1 MLKSKRYTGISYI
14 GIFICFISIFLSFLS
29 MPVSAATSSSK
40 SSPFLVS
47 QIALYYEQAYRYNVF
62 NDKNKPY
69 SKDYRRK
76 SGKYPTRKGV
86 ILVTQDS
93 YKNLLPTGH
102 SAIIHSKN
110 YVVEAT
116 SKGVVKGKNN
126 WNQVRK
132 TCFGVTVKAT
142 TIAQDAKAADW
153 CYKQRSKPYNYNYL
167 NVNTRKKFYCAQLI
181 WAAFKDLYKIDLNM
195 YYFKNAVHPVEL
207 INSSKTKIIYRK

>member
-1 MLKSKRYTGISYI
+1 MLKIKRYAGIS
-14 GIFICFISIFLSFLS
+14 ICLFSIFLSFLS
-29 MPVSAATSSSK
+29 MPVSAATSSSS
-40 SSPFLVS
+40 SSPFS
-47 QIALYYEQAYRYNVF
+47 ISKIALYYEQAYRYNVF

-102 SAIIHSKN
+102 SAIIYSKN

-116 SKGVVKGKNN
+116 SRGVVKGKNN

-132 TCFGVTVKAT
+132 TCFGVTVKST
-142 TIAQDAKAADW
+142 TTAQDAKAADW

-167 NVNTRKKFYCAQLI
+167 NVNTRKSFYCAQLI
-181 WAAFKDLYKIDLNM
+181 WAAFKDLYNIDLNM
-195 YYFKNAVHPVEL
+195 YYFEKAIHPVEFT
-207 INSSKTKIIYRK
+207 NSPKTKIIYRK

>member
-1 MLKSKRYTGISYI
+1 MQKSKRCTGIS
-14 GIFICFISIFLSFLS
+14 FFLFSIFLSFSLLT
-29 MPVSAATSSSK
+29 MPVFAATPSSK
-40 SSPFLVS
+40 SSPFS
-47 QIALYYEQAYRYNVF
+47 TSKIALYYEQAYRYNVF

-69 SKDYRRK
+69 FKDYRRRC
-76 SGKYPTRKGV
+76 GTYPTRKGV

-102 SAIIHSKN
+102 SAIIYSKN

-126 WNQVRK
+126 WNQVRR

-142 TIAQDAKAADW
+142 TKTQDAKAADW
-153 CYKQRSKPYNYNYL
+153 CYKQKSKPYNYNYL
-167 NVNTRKKFYCAQLI
+167 NVSTRKKFYCAQLI

-195 YYFKNAVHPVEL
+195 YYFGKAIHPVEL
-207 INSSKTKIIYRK
+207 INTSKTKIIYRK

>member
-1 MLKSKRYTGISYI
+1 MLKSKRYTGIS
-14 GIFICFISIFLSFLS
+14 ICLFSIFLSFLP
-29 MPVSAATSSSK
+29 MPVFAATSSSK
-40 SSPFLVS
+40 SSPFLVP

-69 SKDYRRK
+69 SKDYKRK

-102 SAIIHSKN
+102 SAIIYSKN

-116 SKGVVKGKNN
+116 SRGVVKGKNN

-207 INSSKTKIIYRK
+207 INTSKTKIIYRK